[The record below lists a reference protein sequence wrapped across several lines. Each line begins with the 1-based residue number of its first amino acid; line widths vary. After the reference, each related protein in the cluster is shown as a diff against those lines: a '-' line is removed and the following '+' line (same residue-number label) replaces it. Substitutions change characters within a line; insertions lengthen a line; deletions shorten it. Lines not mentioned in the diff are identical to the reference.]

1 VTDVLLLD
9 YNGVVVNDE
18 PLHFAAFRD
27 VLAGHGLALDE
38 ATYYADYMG
47 FDDRSAFVEA
57 WRRSDRTMTG
67 ELLRVLIEDKAQRY
81 AGLTNGGVPLVPG
94 AAAFVRAAAERWP
107 VAIVTGALRRE
118 VNEGLA
124 AAGLDRVVHTVVAAE
139 DSRATK
145 PDPAG
150 HRLALEQLR
159 QRGDA
164 PQRAVVVEDS
174 LPGLEAARAIGAGC
188 VLLATSLRPERLRG
202 ADAVWSDF
210 TGRTPAELEPLFR
223 PLAW

>member
-1 VTDVLLLD
+1 
-9 YNGVVVNDE
+9 
-18 PLHFAAFRD
+18 
-27 VLAGHGLALDE
+27 
-38 ATYYADYMG
+38 M
-47 FDDRSAFVEA
+47 
-57 WRRSDRTMTG
+57 
-67 ELLRVLIEDKAQRY
+67 
-81 AGLTNGGVPLVPG
+81 
-94 AAAFVRAAAERWP
+94 
-107 VAIVTGALRRE
+107 TGALRRE
-118 VNEGLA
+118 VDEGLA
-124 AAGLDRVVHTVVAAE
+124 AAGLDRVVHAVVAAE

-145 PDPAG
+145 PDPTG

-159 QRGDA
+159 ERGDD

-223 PLAW
+223 PLAR